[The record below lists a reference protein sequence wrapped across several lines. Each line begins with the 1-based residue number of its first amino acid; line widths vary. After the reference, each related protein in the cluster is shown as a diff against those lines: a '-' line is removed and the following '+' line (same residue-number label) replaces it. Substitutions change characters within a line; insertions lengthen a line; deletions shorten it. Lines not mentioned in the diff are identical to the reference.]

1 VDEYLHPD
9 PRPGPAEVE
18 AFPSVAA
25 FPAAEADQAAEE
37 LPPMAADPAE
47 GLTRAAYIEIGL
59 ESAGETVDIGD
70 VHSAAE
76 PSPGGRPGPANS
88 GHPDLLSSAAHLTI
102 RLIPA
107 QWRK

>member
-1 VDEYLHPD
+1 ME
-9 PRPGPAEVE
+9 E
-18 AFPSVAA
+18 
-25 FPAAEADQAAEE
+25 FPA
-37 LPPMAADPAE
+37 MAADPAE
-47 GLTRAAYIEIGL
+47 GLTRAAYMEIGL

-70 VHSAAE
+70 VHAAAE
-76 PSPGGRPGPANS
+76 PGPGGRPGPANS